1 MRSNVNI
8 PIITIPH
15 TSYLSLKQSL
25 IKMPSK
31 KNVSDQYQSMTEIE
45 HILNKPGMY
54 IGSCQLIESDMFI
67 ADIASDLPKIVK
79 KKMMFSAGLE
89 RIYEEILLNAFDQ
102 TVREGTGCT
111 EIHVDI
117 DQSKGHISV
126 MNNGNGIPIVK
137 KEELG
142 CYIPEMLFG
151 QLRTSSNYDDSEERI
166 TGGTNGL
173 GGKLAVIFS
182 SEFTIETIDS
192 DQKKSYVQT
201 WTDNMSNKTNPVIK
215 ACRKKPFTRISFK
228 PDLSRFEMT
237 SLGDDTI
244 MLMKKRLIDIGFAS
258 NAKVKTFFNGT
269 AIAIKKPEDYMKLYD
284 YPQDEKFIVDDTNE
298 RWTVGVILSNDGY
311 QHASF
316 VNGIHTTNGGS
327 HLVHVADQ
335 IAKEIIE
342 KLKTKK
348 VIVKPSDVKNR
359 MFVFVKSAIVN
370 PVFDSQSKE
379 SLKMAKTKF
388 GSEYV
393 MSDAFRK
400 KLLTSSIL
408 KSMINVADNKLEK
421 DLNKT
426 SGTKKARLTDID
438 TLEDAAWAGTAKGS
452 QTRLILTEGLS
463 ARTFAMSAL
472 NVIGRNCYGI
482 FPLKGKLLNV
492 RNVAISRVSANE
504 EIKNIA
510 KILGL
515 NYSLKYETDAEMN
528 TLRYGGVVS
537 LTDSDLDGNHIS
549 GLIINYFHHFWP
561 NLIQNGYVSFCITP
575 IVKVF
580 KGNDV
585 LEFYT
590 MNSYEEWIAKA
601 KGAYRTKYFKGLGTS
616 TAAEAREALKD
627 IDSKLLKFQRDPNCD
642 EHVSLAF
649 NTKRADDR
657 KTWLMERYDPKS
669 SIDRNQREVGVS
681 DFINYELSHFS
692 SYDCAR
698 SIPSI
703 MDGLKPSQRK
713 IIHIAMK
720 YASKNEIKV
729 AQLAPKVSELTD
741 YHHGEQ
747 SLMGAIIGLAQDY
760 VGSNNINLLLP
771 LGGFGTRLTNGAD
784 AASPRY
790 IFTKMNPVAMRIFDS
805 KDSTLLNYLQSDGS
819 PIEPEWFAPVLPMIL
834 VNGTLGI
841 GTGFS
846 TSVLQYNPKDLIAR
860 IKKMLVGS
868 KPKKTLTPWYKG
880 FAGRIE
886 QLEDSKYATYGVWK
900 FDDKKNT
907 LHVTELPI
915 NVATDSYKAI
925 CEKMLLDDKTP
936 LSDVIYEN
944 TDVVVSIKFVFKPTE
959 YAKIKSMSEEALVK
973 EFKLSSKLSATNMY
987 LFNAKGLI
995 QKFADVYSIIDYY
1008 YQHRLDLYVKRRQ
1021 SLIDQLEYEM
1031 IILRNK
1037 SKFIK
1042 FVKEGKIDQRTM
1054 TEASLLSALIKDFVA
1069 DPRSTSTGLSAYDYL
1084 IGMTYRAF
1092 TEENKKRM
1100 MAAVKDKE
1108 KELEVIKAT
1117 TSEQMWIDDLDAIE
1131 ALL

>member
-1 MRSNVNI
+1 
-8 PIITIPH
+8 
-15 TSYLSLKQSL
+15 
-25 IKMPSK
+25 MPAK

-45 HILNKPGMY
+45 HVIHKPGMY

-67 ADIASDLPKIVK
+67 ADIASDSPKIVK
-79 KKMMFSAGLE
+79 KKIMFSAGLE

-117 DQSKGHISV
+117 DQAKGMISV

-151 QLRTSSNYDDSEERI
+151 QLRTSSNYDDSEDRI

-182 SEFTIETIDS
+182 TEFTVETIDS

-201 WTDNMSNKTNPVIK
+201 WTNNMGNKTAPVIK
-215 ACRKKPFTRISFK
+215 ASRKKPFTRISFK

-269 AIAIKKPEDYMKLYD
+269 SITIKKPEDYMKLYD
-284 YPQDEKFIVDDTNE
+284 YPEGEKFIIDDTNE
-298 RWTVGVILSNDGY
+298 RWTVGVILSNEGY

-327 HLVHVADQ
+327 HLTHVVDQ
-335 IAKEIIE
+335 ITKEIVD

-348 VIVKPSDVKNR
+348 IIVKPSDVKNR

-379 SLKMAKTKF
+379 SLKMTKSKF
-388 GSEYV
+388 GSEFV

-400 KLLTSSIL
+400 KLLASSIL
-408 KSMINVADNKLEK
+408 KSMIHVADSKLEK

-426 SGTKKARLTDID
+426 SGVKRARLTEMD
-438 TLEDAAWAGTAKGS
+438 TLEDAAWAGTAKAS
-452 QTRLILTEGLS
+452 QARLILTEGLS

-492 RNVAISRVSANE
+492 RNVAISKVTANE

-515 NYSLKYETDAEMN
+515 NYSMKYETDAEMN

-537 LTDSDLDGNHIS
+537 LTDADADGTHIN
-549 GLIINYFHHFWP
+549 GLIINYFHYFWP
-561 NLIQNGYVSFCITP
+561 ALIQRGFVNFCITP

-590 MNSYEEWIAKA
+590 LNSYEDWIANA

-627 IDSKLLKFQRDPNCD
+627 INNKLVKFQRDTACD
-642 EHVSLAF
+642 EHMSLAF

-657 KTWLMERYDPKS
+657 KEWLMERYDPKS
-669 SIDRNQREVGVS
+669 SIDRNEREVGVS

-692 SYDCAR
+692 TYDCAR

-713 IIHIAMK
+713 IIHVAMK
-720 YASKNEIKV
+720 YASKNEMKV

-747 SLMGAIIGLAQDY
+747 SLMEAIINLAQDY
-760 VGSNNINLLLP
+760 VGSNNINLLQP
-771 LGGFGTRLTNGAD
+771 LGGFGTRLANGKD
-784 AASPRY
+784 SASPRY
-790 IFTKMNPVAMRIFDS
+790 IFTKMNSVAMKIFDP
-805 KDSTLLNYLQSDGS
+805 KDSCLLTYLQSDGS
-819 PIEPEWFAPVLPMIL
+819 SIEPQWFAPVLPMVL
-834 VNGTLGI
+834 VNGTSGI

-846 TSVLQYNPKDLIAR
+846 TSVLPYNPKDLIAY
-860 IKKMLVGS
+860 IKTMLINA
-868 KPKKTLTPWYKG
+868 KPKKTLMPWYRG
-880 FAGRIE
+880 FTGRIE
-886 QLEDSKYATYGVWK
+886 QLEEFKYITYGYWS
-900 FDDKKNT
+900 FDDKKT

-915 NVATDSYKAI
+915 GTATDTYKAF
-925 CEKMLLDDKTP
+925 CEKMLVDDKSP

-944 TDVVVSIKFVFKPTE
+944 TDVVVSIKFVFKPSE
-959 YAKIKSMSEEALVK
+959 YAKYKAMSPESLAK
-973 EFKLSSKLSATNMY
+973 EFKLSSKLSSTNMY
-987 LFNAKGLI
+987 LFNADGLMR
-995 QKFADVYSIIDYY
+995 KYKDVYEIIDYY
-1008 YQHRLDLYVKRRQ
+1008 FEHRLDLYIKRRQ

-1031 IILRNK
+1031 LILRNK

-1042 FVKEGKIDQRTM
+1042 FVKEGKIDQKTM
-1054 TEASLLSALIKDFVA
+1054 TEASLLAALVKDFVA
-1069 DPRSTSTGLSAYDYL
+1069 DPRSTSTGLSAYEYL

-1092 TEENKKRM
+1092 TEENKRKM
-1100 MAAVKDKE
+1100 LAAVKDKE
-1108 KELEVIKAT
+1108 KELEAIKAT
-1117 TSEQMWIDDLDAIE
+1117 TAETMWINDLDAINV
-1131 ALL
+1131 LL